1 MCEADND
8 SGGDITSINVENGII
23 GGASNGDVSLSINT
37 SAIQVR
43 VGGICDPGS
52 SIREIKSNGQVVCEI
67 DDDSVFPMDAVLAVD
82 GENGIYI
89 DRVNMSKVVVFAN
102 TSYLQKR
109 VQGHCQAGEAINQI
123 FDDGSIQCE
132 SMPVY
137 TLNTTDIRMQQTLQ
151 RSCPNG
157 SSIRSISPSGI
168 VTCHVDKD
176 GGGDITSV
184 TVGNGLIG
192 GGISGDVSIAID
204 YAVVQKRNPESS
216 MCSDGSGVQGLH
228 QNGTLLCTPLF
239 TGDIT
244 SIMTGNGL
252 TGGGTGGDV
261 DIDIDFSRV
270 QKRASMASM
279 MCPEGQYVN
288 SLLENGTVLCSIDQ
302 NDGGDITAVNL
313 GNGLLGGGSYGDVLV
328 GIDYNIVQYRVAS
341 ECPAGSAIRT
351 ISANGTVECELDNDG
366 GGDITSVT
374 VASGLI
380 GGGDSGDIFVSINTS
395 YVQRRVQQECGLGK
409 YIRRIN
415 QDGTVVCVEDN
426 SGGDIFSIGVAHGLL
441 GGGTSGDIL
450 LAINFSM
457 VQSRIL
463 GSCAQGSSIRAIDS
477 NGSVICEMDDNTFPD
492 GNIVTEVSTGKG
504 LIESGHNASHVR
516 LAVDT
521 GYIQRRISGNCS
533 EGEAIQSILSDGSVL
548 CESMPIYTL
557 NTTAIRMQQTLQS
570 SCPSGSSIQSISA
583 SGIVTCHTDIDS
595 GGDISAVTVG
605 NGMYGGGTQGN
616 ISVGIDFDVV
626 QRRINTMSCAEGFT
640 MDAIFRNGS
649 VHCAPMTYGDIT
661 SVFPGNGLR
670 GGGATGDIIISVNFS
685 RVQQRQSTMAC
696 AHGEFIQGITE
707 AGEVECAIDQDSGGD
722 ITSISVGSG
731 LTSINATRGDATI
744 NVNYNIVQARVDAAC
759 PAGSSI
765 RAIHEDGSVSCELD
779 NDSGGD
785 LTSVSVSNGL
795 IGGGQVGDLTISANT
810 SYLQKRINQQCNTG
824 EYMRAIHK
832 DGSVVCE
839 ADNDSGGDITSINV
853 ENGIIGG
860 ASNGDVSLS
869 INTSVIQSRIVG
881 KCEGPGNSISRV
893 NDDGTVVCKS
903 VDGNITQLK
912 AELSALQESLK
923 SIQEILT
930 PLVDRATKQVTAIHP
945 KFSYQPYVVEDALPT
960 LQLTGASSGGFVAI
974 LPLSTVG
981 CAGSHEHYYVVSST
995 NTIDLS
1001 VGLIAGMYKVCH
1013 ALQQVDGTSSSSHY
1027 WEQTATLNVVKSPF
1041 VALGLEN
1048 AAPFTFMENVTVSV
1062 NVTRSNATNKDVLVL
1077 LPKHIIGCHAATN
1090 ASTKFILSKDV
1101 NAVEITIHKIGVY
1114 KVCYAPE
1121 GGDSSGNYI
1130 ELGDT
1135 FTVTSRMA
1143 AVVVDY
1149 AKDLKVSRST
1159 KVTMRFNYD
1168 PDITVNGMITY
1179 SKLADTGCRTT
1190 QDGTNPPLVS
1200 QVNEFTTPGI
1210 AVVGMYKLCFNR
1222 TDTGQILNV
1231 VEGNITTISAQYARS
1246 FSSLIATSNQA
1257 ELVVID
1263 GAALAIRL
1271 NHSANNVRM
1280 YDSVAVVAAT
1290 AKNCKS
1296 SAGNAI
1302 QILSLDDSVLIPP
1315 EKLPK
1320 DTGMAKLCLAP
1331 FSNTNLTDN
1340 AFLEQGIQIEIIDP
1354 ELAIMTYK
1362 TEPAGTYSFLEIES
1376 PSAPTNIAVLPVNTT
1391 GCYGALSAAT
1401 AYSQTTIFGLNPATV
1416 NSKVCFA
1423 PSPPTSDYDFI
1434 DQGYLLNQND
1444 PKLIIDETFVSE
1456 EISHPTGLARD
1467 PTNGD
1472 LYISS
1477 RDEGKIY
1484 KVTSGGVK
1492 SEFYTGLSEP
1502 WGIDID
1508 SSTGDIFVA
1517 EKAAGKI
1524 TRITQNGVASTYTTG
1539 QTLIT
1544 AIARH
1549 DTTGDM
1555 YFTTGYANADLK
1567 RIDENGTV
1575 TQISN
1580 GIAFTRPKSLRF
1592 RENTTELYMA
1602 LGDVQSNSVNVT
1614 GTPVI
1619 YHIDVSTKRNQRIP
1633 YKCGRDDV
1641 GYGCVC
1647 PSICSCRLIHN

>member
-1 MCEADND
+1 MNSSTGQPASTHVVDTKIGNNTLTNREFEEFISSFIKINISREQRDQLISSNLDMLMANNDHQSVIINSILSNVSHINSNKAIIAGACPLGYFVSAVLHNGSLRCAKYTLPEALTPFINDSLISVYGDGLTHNETAKFNRIGIDFTRVQRRGHVSECPANLLMRGMYQNGSVICQPADQTSFSIFAGEGLISTNTFANYTIRLDYSKIQRPLSPVQCKTGAFFSGFNTNGTMQCSSITNSGGDITSISVGSGLTSINATRGDATINVNYNIVQARVDAACPAGSSIRAIHEDGSVSCELDNDSGGDLTSVSVSNGLIGGGQVGDLTISANTSYLQKRINQQCNTGEYMRAIHKDGSVVCEADND

-52 SIREIKSNGQVVCEI
+52 SIREIKLNGQVVCEI

-82 GENGIYI
+82 GGNGIYI

-192 GGISGDVSIAID
+192 GGISGDVSITID

-374 VASGLI
+374 VASGLT
-380 GGGDSGDIFVSINTS
+380 GGGDSGDVFVSINTS

-415 QDGTVVCVEDN
+415 QDGTVVCVEDNN

-595 GGDISAVTVG
+595 GG
-605 NGMYGGGTQGN
+605 Y
-616 ISVGIDFDVV
+616 
-626 QRRINTMSCAEGFT
+626 
-640 MDAIFRNGS
+640 
-649 VHCAPMTYGDIT
+649 
-661 SVFPGNGLR
+661 
-670 GGGATGDIIISVNFS
+670 
-685 RVQQRQSTMAC
+685 
-696 AHGEFIQGITE
+696 
-707 AGEVECAIDQDSGGD
+707 
-722 ITSISVGSG
+722 
-731 LTSINATRGDATI
+731 
-744 NVNYNIVQARVDAAC
+744 
-759 PAGSSI
+759 
-765 RAIHEDGSVSCELD
+765 
-779 NDSGGD
+779 
-785 LTSVSVSNGL
+785 
-795 IGGGQVGDLTISANT
+795 
-810 SYLQKRINQQCNTG
+810 
-824 EYMRAIHK
+824 
-832 DGSVVCE
+832 
-839 ADNDSGGDITSINV
+839 
-853 ENGIIGG
+853 
-860 ASNGDVSLS
+860 
-869 INTSVIQSRIVG
+869 
-881 KCEGPGNSISRV
+881 
-893 NDDGTVVCKS
+893 
-903 VDGNITQLK
+903 
-912 AELSALQESLK
+912 
-923 SIQEILT
+923 
-930 PLVDRATKQVTAIHP
+930 
-945 KFSYQPYVVEDALPT
+945 
-960 LQLTGASSGGFVAI
+960 
-974 LPLSTVG
+974 
-981 CAGSHEHYYVVSST
+981 
-995 NTIDLS
+995 
-1001 VGLIAGMYKVCH
+1001 
-1013 ALQQVDGTSSSSHY
+1013 
-1027 WEQTATLNVVKSPF
+1027 
-1041 VALGLEN
+1041 
-1048 AAPFTFMENVTVSV
+1048 
-1062 NVTRSNATNKDVLVL
+1062 
-1077 LPKHIIGCHAATN
+1077 
-1090 ASTKFILSKDV
+1090 
-1101 NAVEITIHKIGVY
+1101 
-1114 KVCYAPE
+1114 
-1121 GGDSSGNYI
+1121 
-1130 ELGDT
+1130 
-1135 FTVTSRMA
+1135 
-1143 AVVVDY
+1143 
-1149 AKDLKVSRST
+1149 
-1159 KVTMRFNYD
+1159 
-1168 PDITVNGMITY
+1168 
-1179 SKLADTGCRTT
+1179 
-1190 QDGTNPPLVS
+1190 
-1200 QVNEFTTPGI
+1200 
-1210 AVVGMYKLCFNR
+1210 
-1222 TDTGQILNV
+1222 
-1231 VEGNITTISAQYARS
+1231 
-1246 FSSLIATSNQA
+1246 
-1257 ELVVID
+1257 
-1263 GAALAIRL
+1263 
-1271 NHSANNVRM
+1271 
-1280 YDSVAVVAAT
+1280 
-1290 AKNCKS
+1290 
-1296 SAGNAI
+1296 
-1302 QILSLDDSVLIPP
+1302 
-1315 EKLPK
+1315 
-1320 DTGMAKLCLAP
+1320 
-1331 FSNTNLTDN
+1331 
-1340 AFLEQGIQIEIIDP
+1340 
-1354 ELAIMTYK
+1354 
-1362 TEPAGTYSFLEIES
+1362 
-1376 PSAPTNIAVLPVNTT
+1376 
-1391 GCYGALSAAT
+1391 
-1401 AYSQTTIFGLNPATV
+1401 
-1416 NSKVCFA
+1416 
-1423 PSPPTSDYDFI
+1423 
-1434 DQGYLLNQND
+1434 
-1444 PKLIIDETFVSE
+1444 
-1456 EISHPTGLARD
+1456 
-1467 PTNGD
+1467 
-1472 LYISS
+1472 
-1477 RDEGKIY
+1477 
-1484 KVTSGGVK
+1484 
-1492 SEFYTGLSEP
+1492 
-1502 WGIDID
+1502 
-1508 SSTGDIFVA
+1508 
-1517 EKAAGKI
+1517 
-1524 TRITQNGVASTYTTG
+1524 
-1539 QTLIT
+1539 
-1544 AIARH
+1544 
-1549 DTTGDM
+1549 
-1555 YFTTGYANADLK
+1555 
-1567 RIDENGTV
+1567 
-1575 TQISN
+1575 
-1580 GIAFTRPKSLRF
+1580 
-1592 RENTTELYMA
+1592 
-1602 LGDVQSNSVNVT
+1602 
-1614 GTPVI
+1614 
-1619 YHIDVSTKRNQRIP
+1619 
-1633 YKCGRDDV
+1633 
-1641 GYGCVC
+1641 
-1647 PSICSCRLIHN
+1647 ICSDGWKWDVWRRNAR